1 MALKYHPD
9 RCTNDNDAS
18 SSTLKF
24 QAVSAAYQILMDV
37 KRRTAY
43 DKTGQVI
50 EEQDDEVPNN
60 NNAPSYASQQ
70 QQTQW
75 EQFFHSVFNEIIT
88 TGTNHVTSAK
98 SYRGSSAEMKDV
110 LYYYKM
116 CKGDIE
122 KVVDCII
129 HGTTKDI
136 VRWKKDVIQPA
147 LDRGEIDH
155 SFDGERSGHSCRR
168 KAAQCATATKQ
179 KRRRI
184 LDDSSSSSEDS
195 DEIIVNNKKKL
206 GGKKSKPKQNALL
219 VDTNDKEDDSDD
231 EVLPTKSIKQSSKS
245 SNAMSKRDKLAFRVA
260 KKRKAKAV
268 KEMEIADIIQSKNWD
283 ASAFRSA
290 SHQGGRKKKKNMGNI
305 SDELLGN
312 IERKYGGKKTTLK
325 KRR

>member
-1 MALKYHPD
+1 MTSSVSSCPTVSLLHSAFGPTSTLYTVLQCNSSSTQSELKRSYRKLALKYHPD

-43 DKTGQVI
+43 DKTGQII
-50 EEQDDEVPNN
+50 EEHEDEVPNN
-60 NNAPSYASQQ
+60 NSAPSYASQQ

-147 LDRGEIDH
+147 LDRGEIDN

-168 KAAQCATATKQ
+168 KAVQCSTATKQ

-184 LDDSSSSSEDS
+184 LDDS
-195 DEIIVNNKKKL
+195 IGI
-206 GGKKSKPKQNALL
+206 G
-219 VDTNDKEDDSDD
+219 
-231 EVLPTKSIKQSSKS
+231 
-245 SNAMSKRDKLAFRVA
+245 
-260 KKRKAKAV
+260 
-268 KEMEIADIIQSKNWD
+268 
-283 ASAFRSA
+283 
-290 SHQGGRKKKKNMGNI
+290 
-305 SDELLGN
+305 
-312 IERKYGGKKTTLK
+312 
-325 KRR
+325 